1 MRDTTEFVYKCEHG
15 PHGPHGPLKLR
26 TVHFGDSTIIYEN
39 KISKQNI
46 VPWFKGTI
54 ESRPHPKFRSIAHSI
69 KKIEPPKAYFI
80 HCIKPAFPGT
90 PIDQSLFF

>member
-1 MRDTTEFVYKCEHG
+1 M
-15 PHGPHGPLKLR
+15 
-26 TVHFGDSTIIYEN
+26 HFGDSTIIYEN
-39 KISKQNI
+39 KVSKQNI
-46 VPWFKGTI
+46 FPWFKGTI

-90 PIDQSLFF
+90 PIVQPLFLNPQSLVNFANFAQGCIALSYFW